1 MTLCT
6 FLLMRRPKIGVLL
19 LLSHAAH
26 QDEHGVTLAGMSMVG
41 KIGESSARTADDDG
55 REMNSGLRRI
65 EVGEERVASK
75 ICLYHLVTV
84 LEGRNDEFLRMS
96 SL

>member
-6 FLLMRRPKIGVLL
+6 FLLIRRPKIDVLL
-19 LLSHAAH
+19 LLSHVAH
-26 QDEHGVTLAGMSMVG
+26 QDEHGVTLVGTSMVG
-41 KIGESSARTADDDG
+41 KIGRSSARTVDDG
-55 REMNSGLRRI
+55 SREMNSGLTRI
-65 EVGEERVASK
+65 EVGEERVASR